1 MKATGI
7 IRKIDDLGRIVIPKE
22 IRKSLRIREGDPLE
36 IYIEKD
42 GEIILRKYATM
53 GDMLEVATQYAET
66 LNRTTDFV
74 TCITDTETII
84 AVSGASK
91 KEYLAKEISEH
102 VLNVMEDRA
111 IWSTKDDRIMPLII
125 GDSVLKYR
133 SQIIA
138 PIICD
143 GDAVGTVIMFS
154 TEYDKPITKVEY
166 KLVQNA
172 ANFLA
177 KQMET

>member
-22 IRKSLRIREGDPLE
+22 IRKNLHIREGDPLE
-36 IYIEKD
+36 IFIEKD
-42 GEIILRKYATM
+42 GEIVLRKYATM
-53 GDMLEVATQYAET
+53 GDMLEIANQYADT
-66 LNRTTDFV
+66 LNKTTDFV
-74 TCITDTETII
+74 ALITDTETII
-84 AVSGASK
+84 SVAGTSK
-91 KEYLAKEISEH
+91 KEFEAKEISEH

-111 IWSTKDDRIMPLII
+111 IWSTKDDRIMPLYI
-125 GDSVLKYR
+125 GDSILKYR

-143 GDAVGTVIMFS
+143 GDAVGTVILFS
-154 TEYDKPITKVEY
+154 TDYNKPITNVEF

-177 KQMET
+177 KQMEA

>member
-36 IYIEKD
+36 IYIEKN

-53 GDMLEVATQYAET
+53 GDMLEVSTQYAET
-66 LNRTTDFV
+66 LAKTTDLV
-74 TCITDTETII
+74 ACITDTETII

-91 KEYLAKEISEH
+91 AEYLAKEISEH
-102 VLNVMEDRA
+102 VRNVMDDRA
-111 IWSTKDDRIMPLII
+111 IWSTRDDRIMPII
-125 GDSVLKYR
+125 LGESASKYR

-138 PIICD
+138 PIISD
-143 GDAVGTVIMFS
+143 ADAVGTVILFS
-154 TEYDKPITKVEY
+154 TEREKAITNVEV
-166 KLVQNA
+166 KLVQSA

-177 KQMET
+177 KQMEP

>member
-7 IRKIDDLGRIVIPKE
+7 VRKIDDLGRIVIPKE

-36 IYIEKD
+36 IYVEKD
-42 GEIILRKYATM
+42 GEIVLRKYAVM
-53 GDMLEVATQYAET
+53 GDMLEVATQYADT
-66 LNRTTDFV
+66 LNKTTDFV

-84 AVSGASK
+84 AVSGASRN
-91 KEYLAKEISEH
+91 EYLAKEISEH

-111 IWSTKDDRIMPLII
+111 IWSTKDDRIMPII
-125 GDSVLKYR
+125 INDNTLKYR

-143 GDAVGTVIMFS
+143 GDAIGTVILFS
-154 TEYDKPITKVEY
+154 THYDKPITNVEF

-172 ANFLA
+172 ANCLG
-177 KQMET
+177 KQMEA